1 MTHYKNHTV
10 EVQDN
15 ADGSA
20 LIISSIPE
28 ASNPNEVDV
37 QSDSVAGTIYPEQI
51 STVGQKQMFR
61 FSTFDIPKV
70 IDAFGLIG
78 RDVVSG
84 SGKVGVALYQAKYNN
99 ATISAG
105 STHRR
110 LIFNKSYNSIR
121 TISVSHRQDARA
133 QCESMAIYDGTN
145 NPLAFGETVA
155 LPSVPASSGRW
166 TIGAIT
172 IGGVDIPCNVQLD
185 IDFGI
190 NLESFG
196 CDSDVWDTHLN
207 LDDIKP
213 KISITS
219 LDPTIFKASSGV
231 PLIGLQ
237 GTHANTAIYLRK
249 RVTSGLASFVADV
262 TAEHIKITAEGVVH
276 VTEGI
281 NASGNQKGQTR
292 LEMWCRFDGTNA
304 PLVFDT
310 TSAIT

>member
-15 ADGSA
+15 ADGA
-20 LIISSIPE
+20 AVIISSIPE
-28 ASNPNEVDV
+28 ASQVNDITV
-37 QSDSVAGTIYPEQI
+37 QSDSVAGTYYPEQI
-51 STVGQKQMFR
+51 STVAQKQMFR
-61 FSTFDIPKV
+61 YSSFDIPKV

-78 RDVVSG
+78 RDVISG
-84 SGKVGVALYQAKYNN
+84 SGKIGVAQYQAKYNN

-110 LIFNKSYNSIR
+110 LIFSKSYNMIR

-145 NPLAFGETVA
+145 NPMTFGENVA
-155 LPSVPASSGRW
+155 LPTLPASSGRW
-166 TIGAIT
+166 TLAAIS
-172 IGGVDIPCNVQLD
+172 IGGVAIPCNVQLD

-190 NLESFG
+190 TVESFG

-219 LDPTIFKASSGV
+219 LDPSIFKTSAGV
-231 PLIGLQ
+231 PLIGLA
-237 GTHANTAIYLRK
+237 GTHANTEIYLRK

-262 TAEHIKITAEGVVH
+262 TAEHVKITADGVLHVVEGM
-276 VTEGI
+276 

-292 LEMWCRFDGTNA
+292 LEMTCRFDGTNA

-310 TSAIT
+310 SSAIT

>member
-10 EVQDN
+10 EVQDD

-20 LIISSIPE
+20 VIISSIPE
-28 ASNPNEVDV
+28 ASNVNDNTV
-37 QSDSVAGTIYPEQI
+37 QSDSVAGTHYPEQI

-61 FSTFDIPKV
+61 FSSFDLPKV

-78 RDVVSG
+78 RDIVSG
-84 SGKVGVALYQAKYNN
+84 SGKVGVAMYQAKYNN

-110 LIFNKSYNSIR
+110 LIFNKSYNMIR
-121 TISVSHRQDARA
+121 SISVSHRQDARVQA
-133 QCESMAIYDGTN
+133 ESMAIYDGTN
-145 NPLAFGETVA
+145 NPLVFGETVA
-155 LPSVPASSGRW
+155 LPTLPASSGRW
-166 TIGAIT
+166 TLAAMT
-172 IGGVDIPCNVQLD
+172 IGGVAIPCNVQLD

-190 NLESFG
+190 SVESFG

-219 LDPTIFKASSGV
+219 LDPTIFKTTSGV
-231 PLIGLQ
+231 PLIGLA
-237 GTHANTAIYLRK
+237 GTHANTEIYLRK
-249 RVTSGLASFVADV
+249 RTTSGLASFVADA
-262 TAEHIKITAEGVVH
+262 TAEHIKITADGVLH
-276 VTEGI
+276 VTEGMS
-281 NASGNQKGQTR
+281 ASGNQKGQTR
-292 LEMWCRFDGTNA
+292 LEMTCRFDGTNA

>member
-1 MTHYKNHTV
+1 MTHYKTHTV

-15 ADGSA
+15 ADSA
-20 LIISSIPE
+20 AVIISSIPE
-28 ASNPNEVDV
+28 ASNVNDNTV
-37 QSDSVAGTIYPEQI
+37 QSDSVAGTYYPEQI

-61 FSTFDIPKV
+61 FSTFDLPKV

-78 RDVVSG
+78 RDVISG
-84 SGKVGVALYQAKYNN
+84 SGKIGVCLYQAKYNN

-110 LIFNKSYNSIR
+110 LIFNKSYNMIR

-145 NPLAFGETVA
+145 APLTFGETVA
-155 LPSVPASSGRW
+155 LPALPASSGRW
-166 TIGAIT
+166 TIGAIE
-172 IGGVDIPCNVQLD
+172 IGGVAIPCNVQLD
-185 IDFGI
+185 IDFGVSV
-190 NLESFG
+190 ESFG

-213 KISITS
+213 RISITS
-219 LDPTIFKASSGV
+219 LDPTIFTARGGM
-231 PLIGLQ
+231 PLIGLA
-237 GTHANTAIYLRK
+237 GTHANTALYLRK
-249 RVTSGLASFVADV
+249 RVTSGLASFVADA
-262 TAEHIKITAEGVVH
+262 TAEHIKITTEGVVH

-292 LEMWCRFDGTNA
+292 LEMTCRFDGMLEMMTA
-304 PLVFDT
+304 AL
-310 TSAIT
+310 SALS